1 MLTVLLV
8 VLVVCFALNVPIG
21 FSLGIASMASL
32 LFSGS
37 GISLSLIPQ
46 RMVAGANSFP
56 LLAIPFFMLAGAVM
70 EKGGVSK
77 RIVKLANT
85 LVGHIRG
92 GLAAVSILACTFFAA
107 ISGSTPA
114 TAAAVGSLTI
124 PEMEKRGYNR
134 SYAAAVV
141 ASAGCLGVIIPPSI
155 TMVLFGVTA
164 NVSIGKLLIGGIIP
178 GLMLSIMLIITNYF
192 MASRLGY
199 PTENKHSAREVW
211 EAFKDS
217 IWALL
222 MPIIILGG
230 IMTGVFTPTESAAL
244 AVVYGLFTGFFIYRE
259 LSLRDMVPIFYR
271 ASISSAMIMLLI
283 AAANPFGWIMT
294 AQQVPTIASNAI
306 LSISHSPAVI
316 YALILVLYLILGTFM
331 ETAAIILLVV
341 PILAPIVQNMG
352 VNMVQFGVVTVIAL
366 AIGMAT
372 PPVGIALFATCAI
385 SKVTMGEISK
395 KVIPFLLT
403 LIIGLFILAYVP
415 IVTTFL
421 PDLLMG
427 K

>member
-8 VLVVCFALNVPIG
+8 VLILCFAFNVPIG

-32 LFSGS
+32 MFSGNL
-37 GISLSLIPQ
+37 SLSLIPQ

-77 RIVKLANT
+77 RIVHLAST
-85 LVGHIRG
+85 LVGHVKG

-114 TAAAVGSLTI
+114 TAAAVGGLTI
-124 PEMEKRGYNR
+124 PEMEKRGYDR

-141 ASAGCLGVIIPPSI
+141 AAAGCLGVIIPPSI

-178 GLMLSIMLIITNYF
+178 GLVLSSMLIGTNF
-192 MASRLGY
+192 IMASKLNY
-199 PTENKHSAREVW
+199 PTERKHSIGEIWR
-211 EAFKDS
+211 AFVDS

-230 IMTGVFTPTESAAL
+230 IMTGIFTPTESAAI
-244 AVVYGLFTGFFIYRE
+244 AVVYGLIVSFFIYRE
-259 LSLRDMVPIFYR
+259 LTLADLVPIFYK
-271 ASISSAMIMLLI
+271 ASVSSAMIMLLI

-294 AQQVPTIASNAI
+294 AQQVPAMASNAI
-306 LSISHSPAVI
+306 LSISNNPYVI
-316 YALILVLYLILGTFM
+316 YVLILVLYLILGTFM

-352 VNMVQFGVVTVIAL
+352 INMVQFGVVTVIAL

-372 PPVGIALFATCAI
+372 PPVGIALFATCGIAD
-385 SKVTMGEISK
+385 VTLGQISK
-395 KVIPFLLT
+395 KIVPFLIT
-403 LIIGLFILAYVP
+403 LILGLFILAFIP
-415 IVTTFL
+415 SITTFL